1 MKLDTAIIAVKRIR
15 SDVPR
20 SNFPEKKLSKLAH
33 CILEL
38 EGVIN
43 PPVVA
48 ETDSRSYEVV
58 DGHFEYYAA
67 VKARE
72 IDPRK
77 GEMTGVFLIE
87 PENEASLQEQ
97 IKLLRKPRSV
107 EKTDTPSDS
116 GESGIRLTNIES
128 RLTNIESRLE
138 SRFEPALN
146 ELKGENREMRM
157 ETNLLKDRKNEQ
169 IQNPLDIFNLMDK
182 RNMIH
187 LAHMREKVADA
198 VIRERKKEKFE
209 SLDDVIKR
217 FKGKRVL
224 SVNGMLKIIDKWS
237 QTMECSR

>member
-20 SNFPEKKLSKLAH
+20 SNFSEDELSRLAH

-43 PPVVA
+43 PPVVV
-48 ETDSRSYEVV
+48 ETDPRSYKVV

-72 IDPRK
+72 VDPRK
-77 GEMTGVFLIE
+77 GEMMGVFLIE
-87 PENEASLQEQ
+87 PENEASIREQ
-97 IKLLRKPRSV
+97 IKLLRTSCFV
-107 EKTDTPSDS
+107 EKADTLSDS

-138 SRFEPALN
+138 SRFEIKLN
-146 ELKGENREMRM
+146 ELEGKNRE
-157 ETNLLKDRKNEQ
+157 LKREVQMVKDEKDKLIKQ
-169 IQNPLDIFNLMDK
+169 PLDIFNLMERRD
-182 RNMIH
+182 MIY
-187 LAHMREKVADA
+187 LAHMPEKVADA
-198 VIRERKKEKFE
+198 VIKEGKKKKFE
-209 SLDDVIKR
+209 SLDDVLKR
-217 FKGKRVL
+217 FKGTRILGEKK
-224 SVNGMLKIIDKWS
+224 MLNIIDKWS